1 MTKTLSSKEHT
12 MKWLR
17 VGDLTVAW
25 PEAQRDL
32 AEYKAKQIAAAFNPD
47 LFGTVT
53 VSALS
58 DGKYHVDDGWT
69 RASAVRMKFGDN
81 ERIPCVVVTAGT
93 AAESARVFYGMNGGR
108 SKPTALDMFKVGV
121 TAGYEAECAVS
132 DVVECAGLKV
142 QNAQADGCIR
152 AVYAL
157 LSIYKQYGSDMLGDV
172 LVFIKDTWGMDSAGF
187 DAPLMRGVAL
197 FLAQPELIKP
207 DRVAK
212 KLARKFTPGR
222 LLGAAKASREAFGG
236 SMPRAVC
243 AIIQEVYAPNGR
255 VPASAVAAS
264 AVSAKAA

>member
-53 VSALS
+53 VSPLP

-132 DVVECAGLKV
+132 GRCRMRRAQGAECAGRRV
-142 QNAQADGCIR
+142 HPRGICVA
-152 AVYAL
+152 
-157 LSIYKQYGSDMLGDV
+157 
-172 LVFIKDTWGMDSAGF
+172 F
-187 DAPLMRGVAL
+187 DL
-197 FLAQPELIKP
+197 
-207 DRVAK
+207 
-212 KLARKFTPGR
+212 
-222 LLGAAKASREAFGG
+222 
-236 SMPRAVC
+236 
-243 AIIQEVYAPNGR
+243 
-255 VPASAVAAS
+255 
-264 AVSAKAA
+264 